1 MSEIDDPADGYF
13 GEHVAQVYDDSPH
26 QEFKAE
32 TITTT
37 ADVLT
42 DLAAGGRALELAVGT
57 GRIAVPLAQR
67 GVPVHGIEMS
77 RAMVARMRAKP
88 GAEAIGVTIGDMATT
103 RVEGTFSLVYLV
115 FNTIM
120 NLTTQD
126 AQVDCFVNAAAHLSP
141 GGCFVI
147 ETSIPDLRKLPAGQD
162 VVPFHFS
169 PTHWALD
176 HYDIVTQS
184 VSSNYITVENG
195 RGEYRSIPFRYAWPA
210 EFDLMARIAGLRLRE
225 RWADWDRSPFT
236 AESGKHVS
244 VWEKPAA

>member
-169 PTHWALD
+169 PPHWALD
-176 HYDIVTQS
+176 HYDIVT
-184 VSSNYITVENG
+184 
-195 RGEYRSIPFRYAWPA
+195 
-210 EFDLMARIAGLRLRE
+210 
-225 RWADWDRSPFT
+225 
-236 AESGKHVS
+236 
-244 VWEKPAA
+244 